1 MSTNFHITAKRDIC
15 VVNTGCIEV
24 QEMNCNLVWQTPTEI
39 TYQIM
44 QSSDKMQA
52 YIDWVLS
59 ISKDVEEKVYAEDD
73 IFGKRDPI
81 ATRIINHGED
91 HIERLFDWCNNVAYA
106 GYELH
111 FESW

>member
-1 MSTNFHITAKRDIC
+1 MYTNFHIIAKRDIF
-15 VVNTGCIEV
+15 VVNTGCFEV
-24 QEMNCNLVWQTPTEI
+24 QEINCNFIWQSPSRI
-39 TYQIM
+39 TYKIIH
-44 QSSDKMQA
+44 SSNKMQA

-73 IFGKRDPI
+73 IFEERDPI

-106 GYELH
+106 GCELH